1 MSSTTLVCSTSSG
14 VISNRLSSALASM
27 LASFPTEQL
36 DLRPSSSL
44 EDPDPRFGPS
54 SSLEDPDAR
63 SRERLSSDEAAA
75 ALAAL
80 ALSAANFAATLTPAT
95 FAAIFG
101 SGCCAAFFRFAD
113 CLRRLFLR

>member
-1 MSSTTLVCSTSSG
+1 
-14 VISNRLSSALASM
+14 M
-27 LASFPTEQL
+27 LASFPAEGWQL

-44 EDPDPRFGPS
+44 EDPDPRLGPS

-101 SGCCAAFFRFAD
+101 TGCCAAFFRFAD
-113 CLRRLFLR
+113 CFPPRLFLR